1 MEMNFDGL
9 NWSAIIVCVIVGQA
23 FLTLWFLVLFGEPWA
38 KAYGAADKKAHA
50 KEVPGYTYAIGLVCM
65 IVLTIGLAGLQ
76 RGLAVASLGDGLELG
91 LFVAISFCVA
101 TALPG
106 YAFLRRW
113 SAFFLAIGAQAVLI
127 LIVSAIL
134 SVWR

>member
-9 NWSAIIVCVIVGQA
+9 NWLAIIVCVIVGQA

-38 KAYGAADKKAHA
+38 KAYGATDKKAHA
-50 KEVPGYTYAIGLVCM
+50 KEVPGYTYAIGLICM
-65 IVLTIGLAGLQ
+65 IVLTIGLGVLQ
-76 RGLAVASLGDGLELG
+76 RGLDVTSLGDGLELG
-91 LFVAISFCVA
+91 LFVAISFCIA

-127 LIVSAIL
+127 LILSAIL